1 MVIGIFVA
9 SCVLLFVMAI
19 LVLVGKGDFLIS
31 TLRSSGAEKYN
42 VRRVRLLNVF
52 SLLFTIVYLVAAYF
66 AMSAPSAVM
75 IINVLTGILTVVVIV
90 QLILTYTWAKNR

>member
-31 TLRSSGAEKYN
+31 TLEKYN
-42 VRRVRLLNVF
+42 VWCVRLLNVF

-66 AMSAPSAVM
+66 SMSAPSAVM
-75 IINVLTGILTVVVIV
+75 IINVLTGILTVVVV
-90 QLILTYTWAKNR
+90 DQLILTYTWAKNRRF

>member
-31 TLRSSGAEKYN
+31 TLEKYN

-66 AMSAPSAVM
+66 SMSALSAVM
-75 IINVLTGILTVVVIV
+75 IINVLTGILTVVVV
-90 QLILTYTWAKNR
+90 DQLILTYTWAKNR

>member
-31 TLRSSGAEKYN
+31 TLEKYN

-52 SLLFTIVYLVAAYF
+52 SLLFTIVYLVA
-66 AMSAPSAVM
+66 
-75 IINVLTGILTVVVIV
+75 
-90 QLILTYTWAKNR
+90 LISR

>member
-31 TLRSSGAEKYN
+31 TLEKYN

-52 SLLFTIVYLVAAYF
+52 SLLFTIVYLVAVYF
-66 AMSAPSAVM
+66 SMSAPSAVM
-75 IINVLTGILTVVVIV
+75 IINVLTGILTVVVV
-90 QLILTYTWAKNR
+90 DQLILTYTWAKNR

>member
-31 TLRSSGAEKYN
+31 TLEKYN

-66 AMSAPSAVM
+66 SMSAPSAVM
-75 IINVLTGILTVVVIV
+75 IINVLTGILTVVVV
-90 QLILTYTWAKNR
+90 DQLILTYTWAKNR

>member
-31 TLRSSGAEKYN
+31 TLEKYN
-42 VRRVRLLNVF
+42 VRRLRLLNVF

-66 AMSAPSAVM
+66 SMSALSAVM
-75 IINVLTGILTVVVIV
+75 IINVLTGILTVVVV
-90 QLILTYTWAKNR
+90 DQLILTYTWAKNR

>member
-1 MVIGIFVA
+1 MA

-31 TLRSSGAEKYN
+31 ALEKYN

-66 AMSAPSAVM
+66 SMSAPSAVM
-75 IINVLTGILTVVVIV
+75 IINVLTGILTVVVV
-90 QLILTYTWAKNR
+90 DQLILTYTWAKNR

>member
-31 TLRSSGAEKYN
+31 ALEKYN

-66 AMSAPSAVM
+66 SMSAPSAVM
-75 IINVLTGILTVVVIV
+75 IINVLTGILTVVVV
-90 QLILTYTWAKNR
+90 DQLILTYTWAKNR